1 MTAFRQ
7 SIAVKS
13 DKRGV
18 VFEPIQAADFT
29 ALQTAHVV
37 ISNPG
42 AVRGNHYHK
51 VGREI
56 IAVMGSAP
64 VCYQDGD
71 KVREVKVPGKEVYRF
86 DFLPGIALA
95 LKNTGTQPSLLVA
108 FNTVSHEPEH
118 ADTVTEIVVP
128 WE

>member
-7 SIAVKS
+7 PIAVKS

-29 ALQTAHVV
+29 ALKNAHVV

-42 AVRGNHYHK
+42 VVRGNHYHK

-56 IAVMGSAP
+56 IAVMGPAL

-71 KVREVKVPGKEVYRF
+71 RVREVKVPDKAVYRF
-86 DFLPGIALA
+86 DFLPGIAHA
-95 LKNTGTQPSLLVA
+95 LKNTGTQPNLLVA
-108 FNTVSHEPEH
+108 FNTVSHDPEH
-118 ADTVTEIVVP
+118 PDTVTEILVP
-128 WE
+128 